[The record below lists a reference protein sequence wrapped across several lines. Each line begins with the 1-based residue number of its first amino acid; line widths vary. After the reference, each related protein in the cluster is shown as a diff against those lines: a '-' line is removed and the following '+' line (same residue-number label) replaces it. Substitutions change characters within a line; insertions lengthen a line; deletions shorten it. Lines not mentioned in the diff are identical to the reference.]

1 MVYSSLLP
9 SLVSSMLEISPK
21 YPTMTDTIWLKKDW
35 LMFSKMKEPL
45 WDMTHVI
52 GFIFNQRKFRLLMVY
67 RLNSPPLLC
76 SSKEMPKIV
85 WGKRHFQNFCC
96 RMDLSEELSLL
107 TDKISKSKLKIMQCK
122 TYTSLLKSDLSFLPA
137 LELNSW
143 LFRNILMSWTP
154 WWWLWWWTWPELKT
168 PPGPRQ
174 KTRQFTA
181 SQKNTSK

>member
-154 WWWLWWWTWPELKT
+154 WWWL
-168 PPGPRQ
+168 
-174 KTRQFTA
+174 
-181 SQKNTSK
+181 